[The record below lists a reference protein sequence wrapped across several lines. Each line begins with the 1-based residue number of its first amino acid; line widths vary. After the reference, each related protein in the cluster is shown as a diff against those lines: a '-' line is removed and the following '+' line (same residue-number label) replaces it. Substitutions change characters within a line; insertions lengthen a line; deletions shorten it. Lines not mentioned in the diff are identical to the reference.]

1 MSLAPIPRSPT
12 APAAPQE
19 RRRLQDWRE
28 IPSLDLDE
36 LLAQSARVASAE
48 SQCEIA
54 EIYLFSESEQS
65 LRLAASHPAP
75 RSTEPIPI
83 DPFFIPGRVVFEGV
97 PVWVEDLRTLQTAE
111 YPRAR
116 AVGLAAMLGVPIVVG
131 NRCLGALVLGHR
143 QGHRFEPSEVE
154 QALGLA
160 AQLAV
165 SVEKAHLYHEATQRI
180 AELSLLHEVGQAIT
194 EREDLEE
201 ILHRAADHLST
212 LLDTSGCFVWLLD
225 AASQRLRGVA
235 ASAELNDEIK
245 SLQLPDRSLAME
257 ALRQRRAIGVDDAAS
272 DPRVDPTIARRFG
285 GKSLL
290 AIPMFHRGR
299 AIGALTFDERRGPR
313 HFTQAEIDRA
323 SLVASQLAA
332 AVENARLYE
341 DLKSSYGE
349 LALAQAKLVQ
359 RERLAAL
366 GELAA
371 VVAHEVRNPLGAM
384 FNALSGLRRM
394 LGESGEVGVLLSIL
408 GEESD
413 RINRIIGDLL
423 DFARPPDLAVGRG
436 SLTSAVQEAMSAALS
451 VPGIEV
457 QCRIEPGLDQARMDQ
472 RQIRQALLNL
482 FHNAVQAMPT
492 GGHVRIWVHRVERRG
507 IPAVAIDV
515 ADSGPGIAPGLI
527 ERIFEPFYTTKA
539 SGTGLGLAVVRRI
552 AEGHG
557 GNVEVRN
564 GDIRGA
570 VFSLLLPLDAGG
582 EA

>member
-1 MSLAPIPRSPT
+1 MSVSLIPRV
-12 APAAPQE
+12 PASETVPEQP
-19 RRRLQDWRE
+19 RKFQDWRE
-28 IPSLDLDE
+28 LPSLDLDE
-36 LLAQSARVASAE
+36 VLAESARVAVKE
-48 SQCEIA
+48 SGSEIA
-54 EIYLFSESEQS
+54 VIYLFMEHEQM

-75 RSTEPIPI
+75 RTTEPVPL
-83 DPFFIPGRVVFEGV
+83 DPRFIPGRVVVEGV
-97 PVWVEDLRTLQTAE
+97 PHWVEDVRALPAGD

-116 AVGLAAMLGVPIVVG
+116 AAGLVALLAVPIVVG
-131 NRCLGALVLGHR
+131 NRCLGALVLGRR
-143 QGHRFEPSEVE
+143 QAHRFDPTEVARAME
-154 QALGLA
+154 LA

-165 SVEKAHLYHEATQRI
+165 SVEKAHLYREATQRI
-180 AELSLLHEVGQAIT
+180 AELSLLHEVGRAIT
-194 EREDLEE
+194 EREDLGE
-201 ILHRAADHLST
+201 ILHRAANHLTT

-225 AASQRLRGVA
+225 AGAQRLRGA
-235 ASAELNDEIK
+235 AANGAFNDEIR
-245 SLQLPDRSLAME
+245 SLHLTDQSLAME
-257 ALRQRRAIGVDDAAS
+257 AVRERRAMSVHDVARDT
-272 DPRVDPTIARRFG
+272 RVDPAMAQRFG
-285 GKSLL
+285 SKSLL
-290 AIPMFHRGR
+290 AIPMLHRGR
-299 AIGALTFDERRGPR
+299 ASGALVFDERRSPR
-313 HFTQAEIDRA
+313 HFNQAEIERA
-323 SLVASQLAA
+323 SVVAGQLAA

-394 LGESGEVGVLLSIL
+394 LGDSGEVGVLLSIL

-436 SLTSAVQEAMSAALS
+436 SLTSAVQEAMSSTLG

-457 QCRIEPGLDQARMDQ
+457 QCRIEPGLDQLRMDP

-482 FHNAVQAMPT
+482 FHNAVQAMPS
-492 GGHVRIWVHRVERRG
+492 GGHVHIWVHRVERNRA
-507 IPAVAIDV
+507 PSVAIDV
-515 ADSGPGIAPGLI
+515 ADSGPGVAPALI

-552 AEGHG
+552 ADGHG
-557 GNVEVRN
+557 GSVEVRN
-564 GDIRGA
+564 GDPRGA
-570 VFSLLLPLDAGG
+570 VFTLLLPLDVGS
-582 EA
+582 ES